1 MRHGM
6 KTIDLGDA
14 AQCSC
19 GEPLYSSVLLF
30 LLGSIL
36 GSNFLLLC
44 TYFIFCCLLLA
55 LMSSLTQLAWE

>member
-44 TYFIFCCLLLA
+44 TYFILFYFLL
-55 LMSSLTQLAWE
+55 SFIGFDV

>member
-1 MRHGM
+1 MWRGM
-6 KTIDLGDA
+6 KTTDLGDA

-44 TYFIFCCLLLA
+44 TYFILFFAVFYWL
-55 LMSSLTQLAWE
+55 